1 MPFKGPRLALCVAS
15 STTKTQVHGQVCRI
29 RREGPRTLSR
39 KAYPNLDCAFVE
51 NKQVSVAQKIGK
63 GKDHLSSV
71 GLSELPD
78 SLDGRSRNSQETH
91 DQTKR
96 AAVVKTVV
104 AVTTIPATVSLH
116 MESMVINAYYSG
128 VLLK

>member
-1 MPFKGPRLALCVAS
+1 M
-15 STTKTQVHGQVCRI
+15 CRT

-39 KAYPNLDCAFVE
+39 KTYPNLDCAFVE

>member
-1 MPFKGPRLALCVAS
+1 MCH
-15 STTKTQVHGQVCRI
+15 T
-29 RREGPRTLSR
+29 RREGSRTLSLTT
-39 KAYPNLDCAFVE
+39 YPNLDCGFAE
-51 NKQVSVAQKIGK
+51 NKQVSVALKIGK

-78 SLDGRSRNSQETH
+78 SLDRRSRNSQETH

-104 AVTTIPATVSLH
+104 AVTTIPATVSLLAQCAMH
-116 MESMVINAYYSG
+116 MEGMVITAYYSS